1 MSKRPAIAHIDLM
14 PLGGIAG
21 DMFAAAM
28 FSAYPELHKEF
39 CNDLEALGV
48 DGIAATLED
57 KLSAGLQ
64 AKYFNVVQ
72 NTSEKPPRTLAAV
85 TEFLNAS
92 ALAEPVAMH
101 ATGLFTLLAQAEADV
116 HGKRIDTI
124 HFHEVSDWDSMVDL
138 VAAAGIIE
146 RLDCPLWRIGAL
158 PLGGGTVN
166 TAHGDIPIP
175 APATIA
181 LLKGFQWQDD
191 GEPGERVTPTGAAIA
206 AYIKAVPIGETSQ
219 PAALCATG
227 SGCGSRELDGRAN
240 LLRVTVFAGSERSS
254 DCQPDV
260 SEDEVFRLAF
270 EVDDM
275 TQEEIAWSAD
285 TLRDT
290 TGVYDVACIA
300 MQGKKGRA
308 STGIRIIGSVDQM
321 NNVMS
326 RCFSLTSTIGIR
338 HETVQRSTLN
348 RSEQKANN
356 VTVKVVDR
364 PSDQFTAKTSSDDL
378 SACQSLSERRQ
389 LAEAGRVA
397 ALKNNERR
405 E

>member
-1 MSKRPAIAHIDLM
+1 M

-28 FSAYPELHKEF
+28 FSAYPELHEKF
-39 CNDLEALGV
+39 CNDLESLGV
-48 DGIAATLED
+48 DGIAAMLAD
-57 KLSAGLQ
+57 KLSCGLQ
-64 AKYFNVVQ
+64 AKFFNVVQ
-72 NTSEKPPRTLAAV
+72 NTAKKPPRTLAAV
-85 TEFLNAS
+85 TEFLRAS
-92 ALAEPVAMH
+92 ALPEPVAKH

-116 HGKRIDTI
+116 HGKSIDTI

-146 RLDCPLWRIGAL
+146 RLDCPVWRVGAL

-166 TAHGDIPIP
+166 TAHGDIPVP
-175 APATIA
+175 APATVA
-181 LLKGFQWQDD
+181 LLKGFKWQDD
-191 GEPGERVTPTGAAIA
+191 GVPGERVTPTGAAIL
-206 AYIKAVPIGETSQ
+206 AYLKAIPIGQTTQ
-219 PAALCATG
+219 PAELCTTG

-240 LLRVTVFAGSERSS
+240 LLRVTVFSGSELAADHRSA
-254 DCQPDV
+254 V
-260 SEDEVFRLAF
+260 SHDTVFRLAF

-275 TQEEIAWSAD
+275 TQEEIAWATD
-285 TLRDT
+285 CLRDA
-290 TGVYDVACIA
+290 TGVYDVACVA

-308 STGIRIIGSVDQM
+308 STGIRVIGSVDRM
-321 NNVMS
+321 NEVID

-356 VTVKVVDR
+356 FTVKVVER
-364 PSDQFTAKTSSDDL
+364 PPVSLTAEISQMTAKTSSDDL
-378 SACQSLSERRQ
+378 GACHSLAERRQ
-389 LAEAGRVA
+389 LAEEGRVE
-397 ALKNNERR
+397 ALQKKERM